1 MNWFNFQELIIFF
14 RFHLNDFEK
23 ASIVCNQVL
32 LHKRFKNLPD
42 HYIERF
48 RIIEAYLYYFKE
60 EGMLSSE
67 FLPTKKKFKLGKFLN
82 EVPKYS
88 KDKSG
93 ANVQILIIQALFLIQ
108 REDIDESINRIDSLR
123 QYCHKYLRKDHT
135 FRSNCFIKMLVI
147 LLKNQF
153 HKEAVE
159 RKTKKYLKLLNDHP
173 IEKMRQ
179 SIGVEIVPFEFLWG
193 ILTKDLKNEFRFT
206 PARKK
211 RVDLLFPRV

>member
-1 MNWFNFQELIIFF
+1 
-14 RFHLNDFEK
+14 
-23 ASIVCNQVL
+23 
-32 LHKRFKNLPD
+32 
-42 HYIERF
+42 
-48 RIIEAYLYYFKE
+48 
-60 EGMLSSE
+60 
-67 FLPTKKKFKLGKFLN
+67 
-82 EVPKYS
+82 
-88 KDKSG
+88 
-93 ANVQILIIQALFLIQ
+93 
-108 REDIDESINRIDSLR
+108 
-123 QYCHKYLRKDHT
+123 
-135 FRSNCFIKMLVI
+135 MLVI